1 MNTKKL
7 KGFTLVELIVVIAI
21 IGVLAAI
28 LIPTMMGY
36 VNKAKFTN
44 ANSIAKNLYNAGMAA
59 CREGEVTVPVSDG
72 IYSSVKYGSSGAGAA
87 VKYDEDFCKY
97 VYAYFDGIK
106 DTCWAIEVQSDCAV
120 AACYQ
125 KTSADPY
132 LGTHPCQNNLKQTK
146 TDFDAFLE
154 YARTGKW

>member
-1 MNTKKL
+1 MKKTKV

-28 LIPTMMGY
+28 LIPTMLGY
-36 VNKAKFTN
+36 VTKAKFTN

-59 CREGEVTVPVSDG
+59 CREGEVTIPVADG
-72 IYSSVKYGSSGAGAA
+72 IYSSVKYGSGTPGATI
-87 VKYDEDFCKY
+87 KYDDEFCKY
-97 VYAYFDGIK
+97 VYAYFDGIQNA
-106 DTCWAIEVQSDCAV
+106 CWAIEIQSDCAV

-125 KTSADPY
+125 KVKDDPFV
-132 LGTHPCQNNLKQTK
+132 GTHPCGNNMKK
-146 TDFDAFLE
+146 TATNFADFLE